1 MQSLYGIPNVKFMG
15 ASFLITLREG
25 LEISLVLAILVAYL
39 VKSGRASEQRL
50 VWVGSGAAVLLC
62 LALGLGFHIVA
73 GGLNGHVEQAVEGSL
88 ATLACGVLTWMVFW
102 MRRNARS
109 LGGELRAKV
118 DAATTT
124 RALVFIAFVA
134 VLREG
139 LETVLFLLSAET
151 ASSSGAEVLFGG
163 ILGLVVAAVLGYM
176 VYAGGN
182 RLNLRTF
189 FTITG
194 LLLILFAAGL
204 AGKAVH
210 EFRELIEWESGW
222 LISSPWTISSGP
234 FASGWVHDFLKAL
247 FGWSP
252 SPERLRVLAYF
263 GYLIP
268 VFGLYL
274 RGNSSARKKAP
285 TQGDNSDNSKTNNT
299 AINT

>member
-1 MQSLYGIPNVKFMG
+1 MG

-25 LEISLVLAILVAYL
+25 LEISLVLAILIAYL
-39 VKSGRASEQRL
+39 VKSGRSSEQRS
-50 VWVGSGAAVLLC
+50 VWLGSGVAAIMC
-62 LALGLGFHIVA
+62 LSLGLAFHIVA
-73 GGLNGHVEQAVEGSL
+73 GGLNGHVEQAVEGVL

-124 RALVFIAFVA
+124 RALVLIAFVA

-151 ASSSGAEVLFGG
+151 ASSSGSEVLIGG
-163 ILGLVVAAVLGYM
+163 IMGLIVAAVLGYV

-189 FTITG
+189 FNITG
-194 LLLILFAAGL
+194 ILLILFAAGL

-222 LISSPWTISSGP
+222 LILSPWTISSGP
-234 FASGWVHDFLKAL
+234 VASGWVHDFLKAL

-252 SPERLRVLAYF
+252 SPERLRVVAYF

-268 VFGLYL
+268 VLWLYL
-274 RGNSSARKKAP
+274 RGSTSARGNAP
-285 TQGDNSDNSKTNNT
+285 TQGELSDNSKTNNT
-299 AINT
+299 AVNA

>member
-1 MQSLYGIPNVKFMG
+1 MG

-25 LEISLVLAILVAYL
+25 LEISLVLAILIAYL
-39 VKSGRASEQRL
+39 VKSGRSSEQRS
-50 VWVGSGAAVLLC
+50 VWLGSGVAAIMC
-62 LALGLGFHIVA
+62 LALGLAFHIVA
-73 GGLNGHVEQAVEGSL
+73 GGLNGHVEQAVEGVL

-124 RALVFIAFVA
+124 RALVLIAFVA

-151 ASSSGAEVLFGG
+151 ASSSGSEVLIGG
-163 ILGLVVAAVLGYM
+163 IMGLIVAAVLGYV

-189 FTITG
+189 FNITG
-194 LLLILFAAGL
+194 ILLILFAAGL

-234 FASGWVHDFLKAL
+234 VASGWVHDFLKAL

-252 SPERLRVLAYF
+252 SPERLRVVAYF

-268 VFGLYL
+268 VLWLYL
-274 RGNSSARKKAP
+274 RGSKSAQENAP
-285 TQGDNSDNSKTNNT
+285 TQGEHSGNSKTNKT
-299 AINT
+299 AVDA